1 MLVIL
6 AAVSLTIPAVQNLVK
21 NKVVS
26 YLKKKTDTEISLE
39 RIRISFPTGLQL
51 DKFFIADKKKIS
63 EDNKQE
69 YFNMKMKYEVI
80 PILNEYLKDGVFNEK
95 ATVKIKEIEQ
105 RFA

>member
-1 MLVIL
+1 MEWIKKY
-6 AAVSLTIPAVQNLVK
+6 SFQPADYFIHEEEKIHYWDKQIAFSAKDVALGH
-21 NKVVS
+21 S
-26 YLKKKTDTEISLE
+26 Y
-39 RIRISFPTGLQL
+39 
-51 DKFFIADKKKIS
+51 FIAEKKKIS